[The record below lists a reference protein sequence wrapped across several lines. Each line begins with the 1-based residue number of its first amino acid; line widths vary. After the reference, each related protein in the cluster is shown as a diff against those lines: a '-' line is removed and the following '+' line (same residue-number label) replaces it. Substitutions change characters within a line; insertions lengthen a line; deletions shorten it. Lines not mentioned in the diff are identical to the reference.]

1 MYWMK
6 WGEEMVSLP
15 VRVVAVV
22 TAACASFPTNNW
34 SLKDSSLFQL
44 RHQWWMWNLV
54 DSIFPRTK
62 ETELVKAWSHVA
74 VPIQKFVCVCFFFFS
89 SHQTYLLEWIP
100 TPHSTIDSLVLVVGF
115 PFKNLTK
122 TFILFR
128 LLWMPEKNKKTGG
141 SIHL

>member
-74 VPIQKFVCVCFFFFS
+74 VPIQKFVCVCFFFFFTSNIPPWVDSNS
-89 SHQTYLLEWIP
+89 SFNHR
-100 TPHSTIDSLVLVVGF
+100 F
-115 PFKNLTK
+115 PCPSGGLPFQEPNQNVYPFPPPLNA
-122 TFILFR
+122 R
-128 LLWMPEKNKKTGG
+128 KK
-141 SIHL
+141 

>member
-1 MYWMK
+1 
-6 WGEEMVSLP
+6 MVSLP
-15 VRVVAVV
+15 VRVVALV

-54 DSIFPRTK
+54 DSIFPRPK

-74 VPIQKFVCVCFFFFS
+74 VSVQKFVCVFFF

-100 TPHSTIDSLVLVVGF
+100 TPHSTIDSLALVVGF
-115 PFKNLTK
+115 PFKNLTE
-122 TFILFR
+122 TFIL
-128 LLWMPEKNKKTGG
+128 WKPEKKNKKTGG